1 MRKGNKILGA
11 FLLLTFICIAVVFA
25 IEESTYTPNEISF
38 DVIAGDSENTIN
50 LNTATKEELMKLEG
64 VGEKI
69 AERIIDFRERTRPFE
84 TIYDIKLVKGF
95 GETLFEDNKNRIVVK

>member
-1 MRKGNKILGA
+1 MRRGNKILGA

-25 IEESTYTPNEISF
+25 IEERAYTPNEISF

-50 LNTATKEELMKLEG
+50 LNTATKEELMRLEG

-84 TIYDIKLVKGF
+84 TIYDIKLVRGF
-95 GETLFEDNKNRIVVK
+95 GETLFEDNKNIISVK